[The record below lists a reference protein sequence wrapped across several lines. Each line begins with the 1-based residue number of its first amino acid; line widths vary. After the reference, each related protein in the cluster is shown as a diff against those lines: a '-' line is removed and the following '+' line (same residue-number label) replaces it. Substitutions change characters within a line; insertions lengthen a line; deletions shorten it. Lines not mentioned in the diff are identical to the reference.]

1 MKKFA
6 IIIGALLIL
15 LLVAAFYVIVNKE
28 KIVDDTTNIEINNEE
43 VVEVDESNLRS
54 LVVKHQYKDGKHI
67 FMGDVEVP
75 TPCHSLTASI
85 SDTSNPDLKRINIT
99 IGAEE
104 GMCAQVITTKTFK
117 VEYEGA
123 EELKF
128 EAYIGDE
135 RMRLNRFDVAPE
147 VDIDEFELFIKG

>member
-1 MKKFA
+1 
-6 IIIGALLIL
+6 
-15 LLVAAFYVIVNKE
+15 
-28 KIVDDTTNIEINNEE
+28 
-43 VVEVDESNLRS
+43 
-54 LVVKHQYKDGKHI
+54 
-67 FMGDVEVP
+67 
-75 TPCHSLTASI
+75 
-85 SDTSNPDLKRINIT
+85 
-99 IGAEE
+99 
-104 GMCAQVITTKTFK
+104 MCAQVITTKTFK

>member
-99 IGAEE
+99 IGAQDRNVCS
-104 GMCAQVITTKTFK
+104 GYNNKNF
-117 VEYEGA
+117 
-123 EELKF
+123 
-128 EAYIGDE
+128 
-135 RMRLNRFDVAPE
+135 
-147 VDIDEFELFIKG
+147 